1 MSPKG
6 FRRDLPDSIPRL
18 KEAMNAAR
26 SIDTTSS
33 VRLLRD
39 VAKKNLIQS
48 GGLKLLACLAFASIA
63 VNTSGFAMDCNGKS
77 DALGV
82 SRVIAVDPR
91 EHPRIGTMQ
100 YPETLPLADH
110 EVVITFDDGPSP
122 RYTDRILEILASEC
136 VKATFFMVGKMAK
149 TFPDTAKRVETEGH
163 TIGTH
168 SFSHP
173 FTFGRM
179 TESQAGEEIDE
190 GIAAVGAAL
199 GNQAE
204 LAPFFRI
211 PGFLTSKPTEAALAS
226 RGLMI
231 WSADVLADDWKRIS
245 SAEIVNRA
253 LSRLEAKGRGI
264 LLLHDIHEHTVAALP
279 DLLKELKQR
288 GYKVVQVVA
297 ANATI
302 AKTETTPEQ
311 WQLPPARAV
320 GAETSAPVADVPSL
334 APTPTTKAAALEPV
348 RRSASQLGGTKNYRG
363 KSQRVAGGH
372 LNGRHLRSLHCRVGH
387 HPDQHAASCG
397 RSHSHAA

>member
-1 MSPKG
+1 
-6 FRRDLPDSIPRL
+6 
-18 KEAMNAAR
+18 MNAAR
-26 SIDTTSS
+26 SIYIVSPIYF
-33 VRLLRD
+33 LLNA
-39 VAKKNLIQS
+39 AKKNFVQPAAR
-48 GGLKLLACLAFASIA
+48 KFLACLVLASVG
-63 VNTSGFAMDCNGKS
+63 VNTSSSAMDCNGKF

-136 VKATFFMVGKMAK
+136 VKATFFMVGKMAE
-149 TFPDTAKRVETEGH
+149 TFPAEARKVEAEGH

-173 FTFGRM
+173 FTFDRM
-179 TESQAGEEIDE
+179 TESQAGQEIDE

-199 GNQAE
+199 ENSTE
-204 LAPFFRI
+204 LAPFFRV
-211 PGFLTSKPTEAALAS
+211 PGFLTSELTEAALAS
-226 RGLMI
+226 RGLMT
-231 WSADVLADDWKRIS
+231 WSADVTADDWKRIS

-253 LSRLEAKGRGI
+253 ISRLEVKSRGI

-279 DLLKELKQR
+279 DLLNEFKQR
-288 GYKVVQVVA
+288 GYKVVQVIS

-311 WQLPPARAV
+311 WRLPPAGAV
-320 GAETSAPVADVPSL
+320 GAEERAPVADAPS
-334 APTPTTKAAALEPV
+334 PTA
-348 RRSASQLGGTKNYRG
+348 G
-363 KSQRVAGGH
+363 K
-372 LNGRHLRSLHCRVGH
+372 
-387 HPDQHAASCG
+387 
-397 RSHSHAA
+397 